1 MSNTANFFTNRI
13 RSFLILI
20 LSLST
25 FFLYTSAQAGS
36 QNDDIAAILTQ
47 ELKLDDKQTQQMRT
61 AMQKYGAQLE
71 KLFAEQEK
79 EDADPQKLISGIK
92 QAQDAHNKKLQGIL
106 SEEQFKTYQALKEKA
121 IKGIFT
127 DLVAIQLLEIKPSTS
142 LSNEQIDKLSPVLA
156 ESKYK
161 IIKIVWEHAGQQLR
175 PRQKISVARQLKT
188 IQADTR
194 SAVEKIL
201 TPEQLQAWDKYIAE
215 QQKKG

>member
-25 FFLYTSAQAGS
+25 FFLYTSTQAGS
-36 QNDDIAAILTQ
+36 QNDDIAAILAQ

-92 QAQDAHNKKLQGIL
+92 QAQDAHNKELQGIL
-106 SEEQFKTYQALKEKA
+106 SKEQFKTYQVLKEKA

-127 DLVAIQLLEIKPSTS
+127 DLVAIQLLEIKPKTS

-201 TPEQLQAWDKYIAE
+201 SPEQLQAWDKYIAE